1 MAEFTTA
8 PRTRTIAQANEA
20 DDLRSVV
27 TAALAARP
35 IDESALRRG
44 VWSYVGEERHARTSP
59 GHVII
64 ALTDL
69 IDRAAITDV
78 KERHALTRRVIL
90 WCVESYFGHLG
101 GDVFGREGTALSD
114 MLDELPVPLHV

>member
-1 MAEFTTA
+1 MAEITTA
-8 PRTRTIAQANEA
+8 PPTRTIAQADKT
-20 DDLRSVV
+20 DDLRSSI
-27 TAALAARP
+27 TAALWARP
-35 IDESALRRG
+35 IAEVSLRRR
-44 VWSYVGEERHARTSP
+44 VWSYVGEERHAGTSP

-69 IDRAAITDV
+69 IDAAAIADV

-101 GDVFGREGTALSD
+101 GDVYGRDGNALAD
-114 MLDELPVPLHV
+114 TLEEVHAPLLV